1 MKKTKLIYWVS
12 TVLFSIVI
20 VGSIGLYVTQYDKFS
35 TGFLKLGYPSYLLY
49 PLAIAKSLGLVAIW
63 SRKIDWLKEW
73 AYAGFFICISLALSA
88 HFSISTGNYHN
99 AMAAMIFMLISY
111 ISQKYAFENGDKR
124 N

>member
-1 MKKTKLIYWVS
+1 MQIID
-12 TVLFSIVI
+12 F
-20 VGSIGLYVTQYDKFS
+20 
-35 TGFLKLGYPSYLLY
+35 
-49 PLAIAKSLGLVAIW
+49 LGLVAIW

-99 AMAAMIFMLISY
+99 AMAAMICMIISY
-111 ISQKYAFENGDKR
+111 ISQKYAFEKGDKG